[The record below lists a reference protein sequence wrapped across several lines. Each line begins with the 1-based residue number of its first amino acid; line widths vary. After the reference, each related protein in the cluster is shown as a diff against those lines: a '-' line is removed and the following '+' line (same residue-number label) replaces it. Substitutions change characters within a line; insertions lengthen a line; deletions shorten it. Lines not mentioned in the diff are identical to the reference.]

1 MILLRSPFIYLFT
14 CLFMYLFNHVSR
26 TFGIIIIGP
35 RTDLC
40 KLGII
45 LPAGYWGIHSER
57 HSTDKGSFFTWGERS
72 GGEKLVLESI
82 IYTSKAT
89 LQGFSDPWCII
100 HPHHCQR
107 TLNWPLLHAKT
118 SPDERMQCF
127 VVQLFW
133 VLSLQSNN
141 IEFQLM
147 NHSEE

>member
-1 MILLRSPFIYLFT
+1 MFWEVFITTTDDQKSPFIYLFV

-26 TFGIIIIGP
+26 PFGIIIIGP

-40 KLGII
+40 KLGPFC
-45 LPAGYWGIHSER
+45 LQATTTQWETHHRQRVLFHLRREER
-57 HSTDKGSFFTWGERS
+57 RGK
-72 GGEKLVLESI
+72 KLVLESI

-118 SPDERMQCF
+118 SRDERMQCF
-127 VVQLFW
+127 VVQLF
-133 VLSLQSNN
+133 LSPLTPVQ
-141 IEFQLM
+141 
-147 NHSEE
+147 